1 MFSNSS
7 GFNPLNK
14 ASRITCYNCHRRHV
28 FGHNTSCSDNRTVTD
43 AYSRK
48 NGGIDSNPCLIFYDY
63 RTTIGCTAVF
73 RIRVM
78 IDCYQIDFRTDEYI
92 VTDCNTAT
100 TEKSATLLNETPFAN
115 SDRFAIVYI
124 ERRQYCCAL
133 FERFAKNL
141 LHILAYFFGSAIT
154 RIHFSRSLDSCENI
168 ANQSLITRF
177 IGRNHFT

>member
-1 MFSNSS
+1 MLLLRIHSDAAINRGHHVNNDVRFHISMFSNSS

-43 AYSRK
+43 AHSRK

-100 TEKSATLLNETPFAN
+100 TEKSATLLNETPQSIFIIAF
-115 SDRFAIVYI
+115 RF
-124 ERRQYCCAL
+124 
-133 FERFAKNL
+133 
-141 LHILAYFFGSAIT
+141 G
-154 RIHFSRSLDSCENI
+154 
-168 ANQSLITRF
+168 
-177 IGRNHFT
+177 

>member
-1 MFSNSS
+1 MLLLRIHSDAAINRGHHVNNDVRFHISMFSNSS

-100 TEKSATLLNETPFAN
+100 TEKSAALLNETP
-115 SDRFAIVYI
+115 
-124 ERRQYCCAL
+124 
-133 FERFAKNL
+133 
-141 LHILAYFFGSAIT
+141 
-154 RIHFSRSLDSCENI
+154 
-168 ANQSLITRF
+168 
-177 IGRNHFT
+177 